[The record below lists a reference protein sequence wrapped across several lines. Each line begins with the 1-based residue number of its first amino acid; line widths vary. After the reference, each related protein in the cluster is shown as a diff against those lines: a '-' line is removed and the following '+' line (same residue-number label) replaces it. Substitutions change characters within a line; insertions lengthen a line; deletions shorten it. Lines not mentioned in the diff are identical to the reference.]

1 MIARSLPLVLSLCL
15 LLVTAAAAQDST
27 PAAPPEA
34 PAGTYV
40 LDTAHTTIGFKV
52 THLGISEVHGRFN
65 EFSGEVTLGEQPA
78 FNATIQTA
86 SVDTGVERRDNHL
99 RSGDFFSADQ
109 HPQITFKSKGVEVDG
124 DTHKVTGDFTMHGQ
138 TKEIV
143 LPLKYFGS
151 TEFRGKQRV
160 GFVGE
165 VTIDRREWGL
175 EAWQGMVGNDVTLII
190 SFEAE
195 QQ

>member
-1 MIARSLPLVLSLCL
+1 MTARALPLVLSLCL
-15 LLVTAAAAQDST
+15 LLAAAAAAVAQDAS
-27 PAAPPEA
+27 PAAPP
-34 PAGTYV
+34 AGIYV

-52 THLGISEVHGRFN
+52 AHLGISEVHGRFN
-65 EFSGEVTLGEQPA
+65 EFEGSVTLGDQPA

-109 HPQITFKSKGVEVDG
+109 YPQITFRSKSVEIDG
-124 DTHKVTGDFTMHGQ
+124 DTYNITGDFTIHGQ
-138 TKEIV
+138 TNEIV
-143 LPLKYFGS
+143 LPLKYQGS
-151 TEFRGKQRV
+151 TEYRGKQRV

-165 VTIDRREWGL
+165 TTIDRRKWGL
-175 EAWQGMVGNDVTLII
+175 DAWQGMVGNDVTLII